1 MISIFSSP
9 WKFPL
14 QNGRA
19 RAYEISTK
27 IIFGGFG
34 GFGFGGQS
42 DEHDPKS
49 PVIWFLIDIVNYTD
63 SMKKTPWCGCHE
75 TGPISR
81 EDQTWYKWCS
91 QVQGCD
97 LPTKSLKNTVEE

>member
-63 SMKKTPWCGCHE
+63 SMKKTP
-75 TGPISR
+75 
-81 EDQTWYKWCS
+81 
-91 QVQGCD
+91 
-97 LPTKSLKNTVEE
+97 